1 MYMKDILLK
10 NKHKKY
16 FLLQRNEF
24 FSDKQKKIRKI
35 FGRYLFTNIF
45 VSYFNPIKNLNLKL
59 NQEFKK
65 EFEEIINYLPQK
77 NQNILDIGSGLG
89 IINIFLNN
97 FYEDAYFTLID
108 KNYVEKK
115 VSYGFDEIGQ
125 FYNDFN
131 ITFDFLKIN
140 GIKEEH
146 LDLVNVDSIKKIN
159 KKFDLV
165 ISLLSLGYHYPLQ
178 QYIEFL
184 KKNSHKKTVFI
195 FDLAEQYNDFNIIT
209 KMFYHTTIIKNNSC
223 VKQSYNRLCCIGLK

>member
-1 MYMKDILLK
+1 MKDILLK

-65 EFEEIINYLPQK
+65 EFDEIINYLPQK

-115 VSYGFDEIGQ
+115 VSYGFDERGQ

-131 ITFDFLKIN
+131 ITFDFLKIKV
-140 GIKEEH
+140 ITYF
-146 LDLVNVDSIKKIN
+146 SIN
-159 KKFDLV
+159 
-165 ISLLSLGYHYPLQ
+165 
-178 QYIEFL
+178 
-184 KKNSHKKTVFI
+184 I
-195 FDLAEQYNDFNIIT
+195 FPTF
-209 KMFYHTTIIKNNSC
+209 S
-223 VKQSYNRLCCIGLK
+223 

>member
-45 VSYFNPIKNLNLKL
+45 VSYFNPIKNLNIKL

-65 EFEEIINYLPQK
+65 EFDEIINYLPQK
-77 NQNILDIGSGLG
+77 SQNILDIGSGLG

-115 VSYGFDEIGQ
+115 VLYGFDERGQ

-131 ITFDFLKIN
+131 ITFDFLKSN

-195 FDLAEQYNDFNIIT
+195 FDLAEEYNDFTIIT
-209 KMFYHTTIIKNNSC
+209 KMFYHTTIIKKNSS

>member
-1 MYMKDILLK
+1 MKDILLK

-65 EFEEIINYLPQK
+65 EFDEIINYLPQK

-209 KMFYHTTIIKNNSC
+209 KMFYHTTIIKNNSS
-223 VKQSYNRLCCIGLK
+223 VKQSYNRL